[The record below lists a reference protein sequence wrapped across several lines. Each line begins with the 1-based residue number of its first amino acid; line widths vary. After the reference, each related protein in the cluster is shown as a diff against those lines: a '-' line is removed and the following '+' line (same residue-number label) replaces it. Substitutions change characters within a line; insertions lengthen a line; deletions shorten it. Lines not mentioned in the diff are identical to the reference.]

1 MKIEVIGKNGF
12 TPSAANREYAEKKLS
27 KLEDFF
33 GEESNLRALVVCKVY
48 NKQMHKVEITIP
60 AKNLIMRAECSEQD
74 LYAAM
79 DKSVDKLLQQVRK
92 YKTRVKS
99 KLDKEGIKH
108 QIPAELDVENLEHEI
123 TAEQVVKNKQI
134 ELEPMTL
141 EEAIS
146 QMELLGHDFF
156 VYLDKQTHKTNVLY
170 LRKDGNYANIETK

>member
-1 MKIEVIGKNGF
+1 MKTEVIGKNGF
-12 TPSAANREYAEKKLS
+12 TPSPANREYAEKKLK
-27 KLEDFF
+27 KLNDFF
-33 GEESNLRALVVCKVY
+33 GEESNLKALVVCKVY
-48 NKQMHKVEITIP
+48 KQMHKVEITIP

-74 LYAAM
+74 LYAAI
-79 DKSVDKLLQQVRK
+79 DRSVDKLLQQVRK

-123 TAEQVVKNKQI
+123 TAEQIVKTKQI
-134 ELEPMTL
+134 ELEPMTM

-156 VYLDKQTHKTNVLY
+156 VYLDKQTHKTNIIY
-170 LRKDGNYANIETK
+170 LRRDGNYANIETK

>member
-12 TPSAANREYAEKKLS
+12 TPSPANKEYAVKKLH

-33 GEESNLRALVVCKVY
+33 GEDSNLKAVVVCKVY
-48 NKQMHKVEITIP
+48 KTMHKVEVTIP
-60 AKNLIMRAECSEQD
+60 TKNLIMRAECCEQD
-74 LYAAM
+74 LYAAI
-79 DKSVDKLLQQVRK
+79 DRAVDKLLQQVRK

-99 KLDKEGIKH
+99 KLDKEGIKS
-108 QIPAELDVENLEHEI
+108 QIKDDFDAENLQQEMNADRLVRTKE
-123 TAEQVVKNKQI
+123 V
-134 ELEPMTL
+134 ELEPLSL

-156 VYLDKQTHKTNVLY
+156 IYLDKTTHKTNILY

>member
-1 MKIEVIGKNGF
+1 MRIEVIGKNGF
-12 TPSAANREYAEKKLS
+12 TPSPANREYAEKKLK
-27 KLEDFF
+27 KLNDFF
-33 GEESNLRALVVCKVY
+33 GEDSNLRALVVWKVY
-48 NKQMHKVEITIP
+48 KQMHKVEITIP
-60 AKNLIMRAECSEQD
+60 AKNLIMRSECSEQD
-74 LYAAM
+74 LYAAI

-123 TAEQVVKNKQI
+123 TAEQIVKTKEI

-141 EEAIS
+141 DEAIS

>member
-12 TPSAANREYAEKKLS
+12 TPSAANREYAEKKLK
-27 KLEDFF
+27 KLNDFF

-48 NKQMHKVEITIP
+48 KQMHKVEITIP
-60 AKNLIMRAECSEQD
+60 AKNLIMRAECCEQD
-74 LYAAM
+74 LYAAI

-108 QIPAELDVENLEHEI
+108 QINPEFDAEALEHEI
-123 TAEQVVKNKQI
+123 TGENIVKNKKI

-141 EEAIS
+141 EEAIT

-156 VYLDKQTHKTNVLY
+156 VYLDKQTYKTNILY
-170 LRKDGNYANIETK
+170 LRKDGNYANIEVK

>member
-12 TPSAANREYAEKKLS
+12 TPSPANREYAEKKL
-27 KLEDFF
+27 KKIKDFF
-33 GEESNLRALVVCKVY
+33 GEESNLNALVVCKVY
-48 NKQMHKVEITIP
+48 KQMHKVEITIP

-74 LYAAM
+74 LYAAI
-79 DKSVDKLLQQVRK
+79 DRSVDKLLQQVRK

-108 QIPAELDVENLEHEI
+108 QIPQELDVENLEHEI
-123 TAEQVVKNKQI
+123 TAEQIVKTKEI
-134 ELEPMTL
+134 ELEPMTM

-156 VYLDKQTHKTNVLY
+156 VYLDKQTHKTNIIY
-170 LRKDGNYANIETK
+170 LRRDGNYANIETK

>member
-12 TPSAANREYAEKKLS
+12 TPSPANREYAEKKLK
-27 KLEDFF
+27 KLNDFF
-33 GEESNLRALVVCKVY
+33 GEESNLKALVVCKVY
-48 NKQMHKVEITIP
+48 KQMHKVEITIP

-74 LYAAM
+74 LYAAI

-123 TAEQVVKNKQI
+123 TAEQIVKTKQI
-134 ELEPMTL
+134 ELEPMTM

-156 VYLDKQTHKTNVLY
+156 VYLDKQTHKTNIIY
-170 LRKDGNYANIETK
+170 LRRDGNYANIETK

>member
-12 TPSAANREYAEKKLS
+12 VPSAANREYAEKKLG
-27 KLEDFF
+27 KLNDFF

-48 NKQMHKVEITIP
+48 KQMHKVEITIP
-60 AKNLIMRAECSEQD
+60 AKNLIMRAECCEHD
-74 LYAAM
+74 LYAAI

-108 QIPAELDVENLEHEI
+108 QIPVDFDAENLEHEL
-123 TAEQVVKNKQI
+123 TADSIVKNKEI

-141 EEAIS
+141 EEAIT

-156 VYLDKQTHKTNVLY
+156 VYMNKETHKTNIIY
-170 LRKDGNYANIETK
+170 LREDGNYANIEVI

>member
-12 TPSAANREYAEKKLS
+12 TPSAANREYAEKKLK
-27 KLEDFF
+27 KLNDFF
-33 GEESNLRALVVCKVY
+33 GEDSNLKALVVCKVY
-48 NKQMHKVEITIP
+48 KQMHKVEITIP
-60 AKNLIMRAECSEQD
+60 AKNLMMRAECSEQD
-74 LYAAM
+74 LYAAI
-79 DKSVDKLLQQVRK
+79 DKTVDKLLQQVRK

-108 QIPAELDVENLEHEI
+108 QIPADLDVENLEHEI
-123 TAEQVVKNKQI
+123 TAENVVKNKQI

-141 EEAIS
+141 DEAIS

-156 VYLDKQTHKTNVLY
+156 VYLDKQTHKINVLY

>member
-1 MKIEVIGKNGF
+1 MIIEVIGKNGF
-12 TPSAANREYAEKKLS
+12 TPSVANREYAEKKLK
-27 KLEDFF
+27 KLNDFF
-33 GEESNLRALVVCKVY
+33 GSDNELRALVVCKVY
-48 NKQMHKVEITIP
+48 KQMHKVEITIP
-60 AKNLIMRAECSEQD
+60 TKNLTMRAECSEQD
-74 LYAAM
+74 LYAAI
-79 DKSVDKLLQQVRK
+79 DRVVDKLLQQVRK

-108 QIPAELDVENLEHEI
+108 QIPAELDVENLEHEM
-123 TAEQVVKNKQI
+123 TAERIVKNKEI

-156 VYLDKQTHKTNVLY
+156 VYLDKQTHKTNILY

>member
-12 TPSAANREYAEKKLS
+12 TPSTANREYAEKKLR
-27 KLEDFF
+27 KLNDFF
-33 GEESNLRALVVCKVY
+33 GEDNDLRALVVCKVY
-48 NKQMHKVEITIP
+48 KQMHKVEITIP
-60 AKNLIMRAECSEQD
+60 AKNLVMRAECSEHD
-74 LYAAM
+74 LYAAI
-79 DKSVDKLLQQVRK
+79 DKVVDKLLQQVRK

-108 QIPAELDVENLEHEI
+108 QIPVELDVENLEHEI
-123 TAEQVVKNKQI
+123 TAEKVVKNKEI

>member
-1 MKIEVIGKNGF
+1 MIIEVIGKNGF
-12 TPSAANREYAEKKLS
+12 TPSVANREYAEKKLK
-27 KLEDFF
+27 KLNDFF
-33 GEESNLRALVVCKVY
+33 GSDNELRALVVCKVY
-48 NKQMHKVEITIP
+48 KQMHKVEITIP
-60 AKNLIMRAECSEQD
+60 TKNLTMRAECSEQD
-74 LYAAM
+74 LYAAI
-79 DKSVDKLLQQVRK
+79 DRVVDKLLQQVRK

-108 QIPAELDVENLEHEI
+108 QIPAELDVENLEHEM
-123 TAEQVVKNKQI
+123 TAERIVKNKEI

-156 VYLDKQTHKTNVLY
+156 VYLDKQTHKTNIIY

>member
-12 TPSAANREYAEKKLS
+12 VPSAANREYAEKKLR

-48 NKQMHKVEITIP
+48 KQMHKVEITIP
-60 AKNLIMRAECSEQD
+60 AKNLIMRAECCEFD
-74 LYAAM
+74 LYAAI

-108 QIPAELDVENLEHEI
+108 QIVDFDAENLEHEL
-123 TAEQVVKNKQI
+123 TADSIVKNKEI

-141 EEAIS
+141 EEAIT

-156 VYLDKQTHKTNVLY
+156 VYMNKETHKTNILY
-170 LRKDGNYANIETK
+170 LREDGNYANIEVK

>member
-12 TPSAANREYAEKKLS
+12 TPSTANREYAEKKLG
-27 KLEDFF
+27 KLNDFF
-33 GEESNLRALVVCKVY
+33 GRDSDLRALVVCKVY
-48 NKQMHKVEITIP
+48 KQMHKVEVTIP
-60 AKNLIMRAECSEQD
+60 AKNLIMRAECSEHD
-74 LYAAM
+74 LYAAI
-79 DKSVDKLLQQVRK
+79 DKAVDKLLQQVRK

-108 QIPAELDVENLEHEI
+108 QIPAELDVQDLEHEI
-123 TAEQVVKNKQI
+123 SAEMIVKKKEI
-134 ELEPMTL
+134 ELEPMSL

-170 LRKDGNYANIETK
+170 IRKDGNYANIETK